1 MLLETLISLGGSRF
15 DVTLLLWAP
24 FCGFLGATVRAY
36 ILEGN
41 LEKYSEKGKTFLDS
55 FTYRDF
61 QWFLYHSFIG
71 AATGLLVALLFIG
84 GLKEELSSLGRV
96 LAVAMIAG
104 YSALNLWKKQ
114 EHTIERILEEK
125 FRKAAGSGDHRDPHA

>member
-1 MLLETLISLGGSRF
+1 METLISLGGSRF
-15 DVTLLLWAP
+15 DVALLLFAP

-41 LEKYSEKGKTFLDS
+41 LEKYSEKGKTFLDT

-71 AATGLLVALLFIG
+71 GVTGLLVALLFIG

-104 YSALNLWKKQ
+104 YSSLNLWKKQ
-114 EHTIERILEEK
+114 ERTVERILEEK
-125 FRKAAGSGDHRDPHA
+125 LGKVSGSGDHSGPHA